1 MRKFKNPFK
10 ALTKFE
16 IALWICSL
24 VVVTISFLIPE
35 KKDYLNLITCLI
47 GVTALIFV
55 AKGMVIGQL
64 LCVLFAVL
72 YGIVS
77 FMVKYYGEMITY
89 VGMSAPM
96 AIAAVVSWV
105 KNPYKDSSEVKV
117 SRLNKKTITAVFAL
131 SVVVTIVFYF
141 ILRYFNTENLIF
153 STISVTT
160 SFLAASFT
168 FLRSPYY
175 ALAYAAND
183 IILIILWILMSIN
196 DISKLPMIFC
206 FVMFL
211 FNDLYGF
218 INWCRRMPDGSETN
232 QP

>member
-1 MRKFKNPFK
+1 MKKIKNPFK
-10 ALTKFE
+10 ELTKFE

-24 VVVTISFLIPE
+24 IVVTISFLIPE
-35 KKDYLNLITCLI
+35 KKDYLNLITSLI

-64 LCVLFAVL
+64 LCVIFAVL
-72 YGIVS
+72 YGIAS

-96 AIAAVVSWV
+96 AIASVVSWI
-105 KNPYKDSSEVKV
+105 KNPYKGSSAVKV
-117 SRLNKKTITAVFAL
+117 NRLNKKAISTVFAL

-141 ILRYFNTENLIF
+141 ILRCFNTENLIF

-160 SFLAASFT
+160 SFIAASFT

-175 ALAYAAND
+175 ALAYASND
-183 IILIILWILMSIN
+183 IILIILWILMSVK
-196 DISKLPMIFC
+196 DIDNLPMIFC
-206 FVMFL
+206 FIMFL

-218 INWCRRMPDGSETN
+218 INWCKMEKI
-232 QP
+232 QKA